1 MIPQQLVTNQVEVD
15 MEEVILMVEDV
26 VDLAMVMAE
35 DVDEDVAEVDEVLIT
50 LLLAMPH
57 SIHATVQLHK

>member
-1 MIPQQLVTNQVEVD
+1 
-15 MEEVILMVEDV
+15 MVEDV

-35 DVDEDVAEVDEVLIT
+35 DVNEDVAEVDEMLIT